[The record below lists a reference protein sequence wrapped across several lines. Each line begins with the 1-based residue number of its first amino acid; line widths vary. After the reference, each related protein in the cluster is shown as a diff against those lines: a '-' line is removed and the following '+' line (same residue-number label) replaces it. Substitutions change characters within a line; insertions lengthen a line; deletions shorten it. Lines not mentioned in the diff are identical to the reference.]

1 MQQVDFERDKIHRI
15 ILKTSV
21 PMLVA
26 ELLSL
31 LYSIVDRIYIGR
43 LTVGEVSALSGIG
56 LCFPIIILTTGF
68 ANLYGM
74 GGAPLMSMA
83 LGRREPE
90 KAGVYLNTS
99 LRLIVITSLI
109 MTLLGEI
116 MAEPLLRLF
125 GADAD
130 TMPMALPYL
139 RIYLLGTMA
148 SMLASGLNPYI
159 NAQGY
164 PNVGMLSI
172 AAGTMLNLILD
183 PIFIFAMGM
192 HVRGAAIATVLSQMV
207 SAGIAVS
214 FLALGQSQLKLE
226 KPIPGQPFL
235 SRAGEI
241 ISLGT
246 ASFIMACTNSFVT
259 IACNSVLS
267 HFGGSIYVSV
277 MTVIS
282 SIRQILD
289 TPVMALTNGASPLMS
304 FSYGSRNPG
313 RIRRTIIIITVVTVA
328 YTALVW
334 LCILAFP
341 GMFVSIFTND
351 ANLAN
356 LAVPALNI
364 YFFAFVFQALQ
375 YCGQSVFKALNKKK
389 QAIFFSLLRK
399 AILVIPLTYLLPY
412 CFGTGTDGVFL
423 AEPISNVVGG
433 LACFAT
439 MLVLT
444 GKELKTME

>member
-1 MQQVDFERDKIHRI
+1 MQQVDFEKDKIQRI
-15 ILKTSV
+15 LLKTSV

-43 LTVGEVSALSGIG
+43 LTTGGVSALSGIG

-74 GGAPLMSMA
+74 GGAPLMSMS
-83 LGRREPE
+83 LGRRDPE
-90 KAGVYLNTS
+90 RARVYLNTS

-116 MAEPLLRLF
+116 LAEPLLRLF
-125 GADAD
+125 GADRD

-139 RIYLLGTMA
+139 RIYLLGTLA

-172 AAGTMLNLILD
+172 AAGTVLNLILD
-183 PIFIFAMGM
+183 PIFIFVLGM
-192 HVRGAAIATVLSQMV
+192 NIRGAAIATVLSQIV
-207 SAGIAVS
+207 SAGIAVG
-214 FLALGQSQLKLE
+214 FLISGQPRLKLE
-226 KPIPGQPFL
+226 KPVPGQPL
-235 SRAGEI
+235 LARAGEI
-241 ISLGT
+241 ISLGM

-267 HFGGSIYVSV
+267 HFGGSGYVSV

-313 RIRRTIIIITVVTVA
+313 RIRSTIVIMTVVTVA

-341 GMFVSIFTND
+341 GMFVSIFTSD
-351 ANLAN
+351 ASLTK
-356 LAVPALNI
+356 LAVPALHI

-375 YCGQSVFKALNKKK
+375 YCGQSVFKSLNKKK

-399 AILVIPLTYLLPY
+399 AVLVIPLTYLLPY
-412 CFGTGTDGVFL
+412 TFGLGTDGVFL

-433 LACFAT
+433 LTCFAT
-439 MLVLT
+439 MLAMI
-444 GKELKTME
+444 GRELKAME